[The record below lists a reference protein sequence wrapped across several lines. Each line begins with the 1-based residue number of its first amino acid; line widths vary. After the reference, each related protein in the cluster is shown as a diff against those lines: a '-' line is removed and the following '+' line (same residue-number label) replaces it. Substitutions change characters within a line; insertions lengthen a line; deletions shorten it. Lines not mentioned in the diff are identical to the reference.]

1 MIGIGVDIG
10 GTFVKL
16 FVMNEHGEIFR
27 KEKIETDYSKGA
39 KGFIAQ
45 IGDFINAIKEEFADQ
60 RVAVAVGAPGDVDHQ
75 KGILRY
81 NPNLKFKDVED
92 WPIAQ
97 MLYKYTGILPYVA
110 NDASLAAWGVYEAD
124 LKRQGTNVL
133 VVTLGTGVGGGMIIN
148 QELYQGSNGTAGEI
162 GHTKIADLTN
172 GPLCGCG
179 ARGCL
184 EAFVGTIGIKRRVLN
199 AILDYPES
207 ELAKLVNENKD
218 FKIELVSRAAEKGCK
233 AALKVWED
241 TGYYLG
247 IGIANFTL
255 VLDIDTVVLAGGV
268 SGAAK
273 FFMPSLKRVLE
284 NQQIKTPFK
293 RLKLLVSQNPNIGGV
308 GAAMYAI
315 FQAQKESIHNA
326 KCD

>member
-1 MIGIGVDIG
+1 MIGVGVDIG

-27 KEKIETDYSKGA
+27 KEKVETDYSKGS

-45 IGDFINAIKEEFADQ
+45 IGDFINGIQKEFADQ
-60 RVAVAVGAPGDVDHQ
+60 RVAVAVGAPGDVDNQ
-75 KGILRY
+75 NGVLRY
-81 NPNLKFKDVED
+81 NPNLKFKDVAD
-92 WPIAQ
+92 WPMAEQ
-97 MLYKYTGILPYVA
+97 LFKHTGIRPVIA
-110 NDASLAAWGVYEAD
+110 NDATLAAWGVYEAD
-124 LKRQGTNVL
+124 LKHQGTNVL

-148 QELYQGSNGTAGEI
+148 KELYQGSNGTAGEI
-162 GHTKIADLTN
+162 GHTKIADLTT

-184 EAFVGTIGIKRRVLN
+184 EAFVGTIGIKRRVYE
-199 AILDYPES
+199 AIVDYPDS
-207 ELAKLVNENKD
+207 ILAKMVKEESD
-218 FKIELVSRAAEKGCK
+218 FKIEIVSRAAEKGCK

-247 IGIANFTL
+247 VGLSNFML
-255 VLDIDTVVLAGGV
+255 VLDVDTIVLTGGV

-273 FFMPSLKRVLE
+273 YFMPAVKRVLDA
-284 NQQIKTPFK
+284 QPFKTPFK

-315 FQAQKESIHNA
+315 YHAQKENLQ
-326 KCD
+326 

>member
-1 MIGIGVDIG
+1 MIGVGVDIG

-27 KEKIETDYSKGA
+27 KEKMETDYSKGA

-45 IGDFINAIKEEFADQ
+45 IGDYINAIQREFPDQ
-60 RVAVAVGAPGDVDHQ
+60 RVAVAVGAPGDVDNQ
-75 KGILRY
+75 KGVLRY
-81 NPNLKFKDVED
+81 NPNLKFKDVAD

-97 MLYKYTGILPYVA
+97 LLFKHTGILPCVA
-110 NDASLAAWGVYEAD
+110 NDATLAAWGVYEAD

-133 VVTLGTGVGGGMIIN
+133 VVTLGTGVGGGLIIN
-148 QELYQGSNGTAGEI
+148 KELYQGANGTAGEI
-162 GHTKIADLTN
+162 GHTKIADLAT

-184 EAFVGTIGIKRRVLN
+184 EAFVGTIGIKRRVME
-199 AILDYPES
+199 AVMDYPDS
-207 ELAKLVNENKD
+207 LLTQLVNAEKD
-218 FKIELVSRAAEKGCK
+218 FKIEIVSRAAEKGCK

-247 IGIANFTL
+247 IGLANFTL
-255 VLDIDTVVLAGGV
+255 VLDPDTIVLTGGV
-268 SGAAK
+268 SGAAQY
-273 FFMPSLKRVLE
+273 FLPAVRRVLAG
-284 NQQIKTPFK
+284 QQIQTPFK
-293 RLKLLVSQNPNIGGV
+293 RLKIVVSQNPNIGGV

-315 FQAQKESIHNA
+315 YRAQKDNIQ
-326 KCD
+326 

>member
-1 MIGIGVDIG
+1 MIGVGVDIG

-27 KEKIETDYSKGA
+27 KEKMETDYSKGA

-45 IGDFINAIKEEFADQ
+45 IGDYINAIQREFQDQ
-60 RVAVAVGAPGDVDHQ
+60 RVAVAVGAPGDVDNQ
-75 KGILRY
+75 KGVLRY
-81 NPNLKFKDVED
+81 NPNLKFKDVAD

-97 MLYKYTGILPYVA
+97 LLFKHTGILPCVA
-110 NDASLAAWGVYEAD
+110 NDATLAAWGVYEAD

-133 VVTLGTGVGGGMIIN
+133 VVTLGTGVGGGLIIN
-148 QELYQGSNGTAGEI
+148 KELYQGSNGTAGEI
-162 GHTKIADLTN
+162 GHTKIADLAT

-184 EAFVGTIGIKRRVLN
+184 EAFVGTIGIKRRVME
-199 AILDYPES
+199 AVMDYPDS
-207 ELAKLVNENKD
+207 LLAQLVNAEKD
-218 FKIELVSRAAEKGCK
+218 FKIEIVSRAAEKGCK

-247 IGIANFTL
+247 IGLANFTL
-255 VLDIDTVVLAGGV
+255 VLDPDTIVLTGGV
-268 SGAAK
+268 SGAAQY
-273 FFMPSLKRVLE
+273 FLPAVRRVLAG
-284 NQQIKTPFK
+284 QQIQTPFK
-293 RLKLLVSQNPNIGGV
+293 RLKIVVSQNPNIGGV

-315 FQAQKESIHNA
+315 YRAQKENVQ
-326 KCD
+326 

>member
-1 MIGIGVDIG
+1 MIGVGVDIG

-16 FVMNEHGEIFR
+16 FVMNEHGEVFR
-27 KEKIETDYSKGA
+27 KEKFETDYSKGA

-45 IGDFINAIKEEFADQ
+45 IGDFINAIQQEFPDQ
-60 RVAVAVGAPGDVDHQ
+60 RVAVAVGAPGDVDNQ
-75 KGILRY
+75 RGVLRY
-81 NPNLKFKDVED
+81 NPNLKFKDVTD
-92 WPIAQ
+92 WPMAD
-97 MLYKYTGILPYVA
+97 MLEKHTGIRPCVA
-110 NDASLAAWGVYEAD
+110 NDATLAAWGVYEAD

-148 QELYQGSNGTAGEI
+148 KDLYQGSNGTAGEI
-162 GHTKIADLTN
+162 GHTKIADLAS

-184 EAFVGTIGIKRRVLN
+184 EAFVGTIGIKRRVME
-199 AILDYPES
+199 AVMDYPDS
-207 ELAKLVNENKD
+207 ELAKLVNAEKD

-247 IGIANFTL
+247 VGIANFTL
-255 VLDIDTVVLAGGV
+255 VLDMDTVVLTGGV

-273 FFMPSLKRVLE
+273 FFMPALKRVLD

-315 FQAQKESIHNA
+315 YRAQQDHIQCK
-326 KCD
+326 

>member
-1 MIGIGVDIG
+1 MIGVGVDIG

-27 KEKIETDYSKGA
+27 KEKMETDYSKGA

-45 IGDFINAIKEEFADQ
+45 IGDYINAIQREFPDQ
-60 RVAVAVGAPGDVDHQ
+60 RVAVAVGAPGDVDNQ
-75 KGILRY
+75 RGVLRY
-81 NPNLKFKDVED
+81 NPNLKFKDVAD

-97 MLYKYTGILPYVA
+97 LLFKHTGILPCVA
-110 NDASLAAWGVYEAD
+110 NDATLAAWGVYEAD

-133 VVTLGTGVGGGMIIN
+133 VVTLGTGVGGGLIIN
-148 QELYQGSNGTAGEI
+148 KELYQGSNGTAGEI
-162 GHTKIADLTN
+162 GHTKIADLAT

-184 EAFVGTIGIKRRVLN
+184 EAFVGTIGIKRRVME
-199 AILDYPES
+199 AVMDYPDS
-207 ELAKLVNENKD
+207 LLAQLVNAEKD
-218 FKIELVSRAAEKGCK
+218 FKIEIVSRAAEKGCK

-247 IGIANFTL
+247 IGLANFTL
-255 VLDIDTVVLAGGV
+255 VLDPDTIVLTGGV
-268 SGAAK
+268 SGAAQY
-273 FFMPSLKRVLE
+273 FLPAVRRVLDG
-284 NQQIKTPFK
+284 QQIQTPFK
-293 RLKLLVSQNPNIGGV
+293 RLKIVVSQNPNIGGV

-315 FQAQKESIHNA
+315 YRAQKDNIQ
-326 KCD
+326 

>member
-233 AALKVWED
+233 AALKV
-241 TGYYLG
+241 
-247 IGIANFTL
+247 
-255 VLDIDTVVLAGGV
+255 
-268 SGAAK
+268 
-273 FFMPSLKRVLE
+273 
-284 NQQIKTPFK
+284 
-293 RLKLLVSQNPNIGGV
+293 
-308 GAAMYAI
+308 
-315 FQAQKESIHNA
+315 
-326 KCD
+326 